1 VSFQLVLG
9 TEITWLHFVKC
20 LFENK
25 SSAVKDVSSS
35 SSSSSA
41 CVRAHAGVCV
51 SERERECVRNVQ
63 RQKHFTILP

>member
-1 VSFQLVLG
+1 MSFQLVLG

-25 SSAVKDVSSS
+25 SSAVKDVSSC

-41 CVRAHAGVCV
+41 CVRAHARVCV
-51 SERERECVRNVQ
+51 NEREYVRNVQ